1 MLAINTT
8 SRGEE
13 TPTVAPASTKIA
25 CPLCTTENSVFMSMC
40 KLCGRPITLQSA
52 QHVRKLAEE
61 LGLYVVIRLASQG
74 KRSYESKCR
83 RKAKNHLKRARK
95 IGWDTIKA
103 RFQNDVQYR
112 EQMMRR
118 YKFTD
123 RNIDD
128 FEALSYSEAQQV
140 ELPWTA
146 RSRKY
151 GVRKRTAVVGMED
164 RGVWE
169 QVQERSTSSQSTW
182 RSNWWWSDPCT
193 PWRENKSWSEH
204 RYQ

>member
-1 MLAINTT
+1 MRTPNNITIGTT
-8 SRGEE
+8 R
-13 TPTVAPASTKIA
+13 TKI
-25 CPLCTTENSVFMSMC
+25 SRRI
-40 KLCGRPITLQSA
+40 GI
-52 QHVRKLAEE
+52 VRRHKTCLSRQAVLRVEMP
-61 LGLYVVIRLASQG
+61 
-74 KRSYESKCR
+74 
-83 RKAKNHLKRARK
+83 AKSENHLKRARK

-182 RSNWWWSDPCT
+182 RSNWWWSDPYT